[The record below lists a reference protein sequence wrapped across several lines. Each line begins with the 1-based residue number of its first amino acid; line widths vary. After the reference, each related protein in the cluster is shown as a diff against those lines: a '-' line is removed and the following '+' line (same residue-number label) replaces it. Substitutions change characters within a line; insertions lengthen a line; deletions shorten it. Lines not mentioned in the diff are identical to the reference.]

1 VDLTPDLPAS
11 HVGPTPGFQ
20 ASKVVIVAGKGG
32 VGKTTVAA
40 TLGLAA
46 ADSDQSV
53 LFLEVDGTGA
63 LSSALGVPEP
73 GPEPSPVP
81 HDPRRLRL
89 AAIRPQEALTG
100 YLGEHGL
107 QRLTG
112 RLLRTGMLDLV
123 ATATPGIRDLVVL
136 GRIRQLAER
145 DPADLVVVD
154 APAAGHA
161 ISFLRTPADVLDMVR
176 DGPILRQAHLA
187 ADFLADSRL
196 CSVSLVT
203 LPQVTPIREL
213 IETAYAIEEDL
224 GVALGPVILN
234 AVEPGLGDPPEEL
247 VGDPVAEALVAA
259 DRWIRARIEAETRH
273 SADLLED
280 LALPLLRLPRT
291 DLPPDDPRA
300 LASLAALLASQLRVA
315 P

>member
-1 VDLTPDLPAS
+1 MDLTPELPAS
-11 HVGPTPGFQ
+11 QVGPTPGFQ

-32 VGKTTVAA
+32 VGKTTVTA
-40 TLGLAA
+40 TLGLVA
-46 ADSDQSV
+46 ADSDRSV

-63 LSSALGVPEP
+63 LSSALAVPTP
-73 GPEPSPVP
+73 GPEPVPVP
-81 HDPRRLRL
+81 HDPERLRL
-89 AAIRPQEALTG
+89 AAIRPREALTG
-100 YLGEHGL
+100 YLGDHGL
-107 QRLTG
+107 TRLTG

-136 GRIRQLAER
+136 GRIRQLAET
-145 DPADLVVVD
+145 DPADLIVVD

-161 ISFLRTPADVLDMVR
+161 IAFLRTPSDVLEMVR
-176 DGPILRQAHLA
+176 DGPIRRQAHLA
-187 ADFLADSRL
+187 AEFLADPEL

-234 AVEPGLGDPPEEL
+234 AVEPGLGQPPEEIP
-247 VGDPVAEALVAA
+247 GDPVSRAMVDA
-259 DRWIRARIEAETRH
+259 DHWIRERIGAETRH
-273 SADLLED
+273 TTDLEEN

-291 DLPPDDPRA
+291 DLPPDNPAA
-300 LASLAALLASQLRVA
+300 LTSLAALVTTQLRA
-315 P
+315 RP

>member
-1 VDLTPDLPAS
+1 MDLTPDLPAS
-11 HVGPTPGFQ
+11 QVVPTPGLQ

-40 TLGLAA
+40 TLGLVA

-63 LSSALGVPEP
+63 LSSALGVPTP
-73 GPEPSPVP
+73 GPEPVPVP
-81 HDPRRLRL
+81 HDPQRLRL

-107 QRLTG
+107 KRLTG

-136 GRIRQLAER
+136 GRIRQLAES
-145 DPADLVVVD
+145 DPADLIVVD

-161 ISFLRTPADVLDMVR
+161 IAFLRTPADVLNMVR
-176 DGPILRQAHLA
+176 DGPILHQAQLGA
-187 ADFLADSRL
+187 RFLADSEL

-213 IETAYAIEEDL
+213 IETAYAIEEEL

-234 AVEPGLGDPPEEL
+234 AVEPPLGAPPVEIEGDPL
-247 VGDPVAEALVAA
+247 SEALVTA
-259 DRWIRARIEAETRH
+259 DRWVRARIGAETRH
-273 SADLLED
+273 TADLLDE

-291 DLPPDDPRA
+291 DLPPDDPGA
-300 LASLAALLASQLRVA
+300 LISLAAVLETQIPEAR
-315 P
+315 